1 MTLWR
6 PNTVG
11 LQIKKHAH
19 NETKSLLLQF
29 VREKYKCEN
38 WDIFSNCYNEIND
51 PMCWTELY
59 YNQVCVLTFTGNKYL
74 RIAEMA
80 QISK

>member
-1 MTLWR
+1 MR
-6 PNTVG
+6 R
-11 LQIKKHAH
+11 AH
-19 NETKSLLLQF
+19 NETKSLLLQL

-38 WDIFSNCYNEIND
+38 WDEDIVSNCYNEIND
-51 PMCWTELY
+51 PMCRTELY
-59 YNQVCVLTFTGNKYL
+59 YTQVVVLTFTGNKYL